1 MDEKK
6 KQGTL
11 NGDTKNEN
19 GGHKNDELKN
29 LIAGYVAEAIKNE
42 KATWEKDFS
51 DRIVSERE
59 EAAKMAT
66 MSAEDRAKAEMDKRQ
81 KDFENEILEVKHTP
95 YNEKSIVVYENKDFI
110 CEAYKLDEN

>member
-19 GGHKNDELKN
+19 RGHKNDELKN

-42 KATWEKDFS
+42 KSNLGKRFFRQN
-51 DRIVSERE
+51 RIGKRGRRE
-59 EAAKMAT
+59 
-66 MSAEDRAKAEMDKRQ
+66 DG
-81 KDFENEILEVKHTP
+81 
-95 YNEKSIVVYENKDFI
+95 YNVGRGQSKG
-110 CEAYKLDEN
+110 

>member
-59 EAAKMAT
+59 DDR
-66 MSAEDRAKAEMDKRQ
+66 EDG
-81 KDFENEILEVKHTP
+81 
-95 YNEKSIVVYENKDFI
+95 YNVGRGQSKG
-110 CEAYKLDEN
+110 

>member
-42 KATWEKDFS
+42 KARGKKIFQIQN
-51 DRIVSERE
+51 RIGKRRRRE
-59 EAAKMAT
+59 
-66 MSAEDRAKAEMDKRQ
+66 DG
-81 KDFENEILEVKHTP
+81 
-95 YNEKSIVVYENKDFI
+95 YNVGRGQSKG
-110 CEAYKLDEN
+110 

>member
-29 LIAGYVAEAIKNE
+29 LIAGYVAEAIKNR
-42 KATWEKDFS
+42 KSNVGKRFFRQN
-51 DRIVSERE
+51 RIGKRGRRE
-59 EAAKMAT
+59 
-66 MSAEDRAKAEMDKRQ
+66 DG
-81 KDFENEILEVKHTP
+81 
-95 YNEKSIVVYENKDFI
+95 YNVGRGQSKG
-110 CEAYKLDEN
+110 

>member
-19 GGHKNDELKN
+19 GGLKNDELKN

-51 DRIVSERE
+51 DRIRIGKRRRRE
-59 EAAKMAT
+59 
-66 MSAEDRAKAEMDKRQ
+66 DG
-81 KDFENEILEVKHTP
+81 
-95 YNEKSIVVYENKDFI
+95 YNVGRGQSKG
-110 CEAYKLDEN
+110 

>member
-29 LIAGYVAEAIKNE
+29 CKLCCGGDKKRKSNVGKRFFRQNRIGKRGSREDGYNVGRGQSKG
-42 KATWEKDFS
+42 
-51 DRIVSERE
+51 
-59 EAAKMAT
+59 
-66 MSAEDRAKAEMDKRQ
+66 
-81 KDFENEILEVKHTP
+81 
-95 YNEKSIVVYENKDFI
+95 
-110 CEAYKLDEN
+110 

>member
-29 LIAGYVAEAIKNE
+29 LIARYVAEAIKNE

-51 DRIVSERE
+51 DRIGKRGRRE
-59 EAAKMAT
+59 
-66 MSAEDRAKAEMDKRQ
+66 DG
-81 KDFENEILEVKHTP
+81 
-95 YNEKSIVVYENKDFI
+95 YNVGRGQSKG
-110 CEAYKLDEN
+110 

>member
-29 LIAGYVAEAIKNE
+29 LIASYVAEAIKNE

-66 MSAEDRAKAEMDKRQ
+66 MSAETEQRLKWTKDKRILKM
-81 KDFENEILEVKHTP
+81 KDSSMYPKEPNLRRQRNWRLK
-95 YNEKSIVVYENKDFI
+95 I
-110 CEAYKLDEN
+110 CL

>member
-29 LIAGYVAEAIKNE
+29 FIASYVAEAIKNE
-42 KATWEKDFS
+42 KATWEKIFRQN
-51 DRIVSERE
+51 RIGKRGRRE
-59 EAAKMAT
+59 
-66 MSAEDRAKAEMDKRQ
+66 DG
-81 KDFENEILEVKHTP
+81 
-95 YNEKSIVVYENKDFI
+95 YNVGRGQSKG
-110 CEAYKLDEN
+110 

>member
-1 MDEKK
+1 MDGKT

-42 KATWEKDFS
+42 KQRGKKIFQTESYRK
-51 DRIVSERE
+51 ER
-59 EAAKMAT
+59 
-66 MSAEDRAKAEMDKRQ
+66 
-81 KDFENEILEVKHTP
+81 TP
-95 YNEKSIVVYENKDFI
+95 
-110 CEAYKLDEN
+110 

>member
-29 LIAGYVAEAIKNE
+29 LIAGYVAEAIKKRKSNLG
-42 KATWEKDFS
+42 KRFFRQN
-51 DRIVSERE
+51 RIGKRGRRE
-59 EAAKMAT
+59 
-66 MSAEDRAKAEMDKRQ
+66 DG
-81 KDFENEILEVKHTP
+81 
-95 YNEKSIVVYENKDFI
+95 YNVGRGQSKG
-110 CEAYKLDEN
+110 

>member
-42 KATWEKDFS
+42 KATWEKRFFRQN
-51 DRIVSERE
+51 RIGKRGRRE
-59 EAAKMAT
+59 
-66 MSAEDRAKAEMDKRQ
+66 DG
-81 KDFENEILEVKHTP
+81 
-95 YNEKSIVVYENKDFI
+95 YNVGRGQSKG
-110 CEAYKLDEN
+110 